1 VKSLFAVL
9 VGGALGTGLRLALDL
24 LIVHGDADFPVS
36 TLIINVVGAIAL
48 GFLTA
53 RLWPTARP
61 WVRAG
66 LGPGLL
72 GSFTTFSAFAVSLV
86 SLADAGEWM
95 LGALYLVATLV
106 LGFGGAWAGLRI
118 GARTV
123 AR

>member
-9 VGGALGTGLRLALDL
+9 VGGALGTGLRLSLDL

-36 TLIINVVGAIAL
+36 TLIINVVGTFAL

-53 RLWPTARP
+53 RVWPTARP

-86 SLADAGEWM
+86 SLTDAGEWM

-106 LGFGGAWAGLRI
+106 LGFGAAWAGLRI

>member
-1 VKSLFAVL
+1 MKSLFAVL

-72 GSFTTFSAFAVSLV
+72 GSFTTFSALDRKSTRLNSSHIAVSRMP
-86 SLADAGEWM
+86 SSA
-95 LGALYLVATLV
+95 
-106 LGFGGAWAGLRI
+106 
-118 GARTV
+118 
-123 AR
+123 